1 MLRMN
6 LIIIIKSIK
15 GIIVINVFKNK
26 RESDIQEID
35 FKVIIFIF

>member
-1 MLRMN
+1 MLWKKKKMLRMN

-26 RESDIQEID
+26 RESDI
-35 FKVIIFIF
+35 